1 MKLTDNFWL
10 SEFES
15 SDGAEIPENVF
26 ENINILAEQLQELRD
41 IVCVPIEVTS
51 GYRSPEHNK
60 EVGGVFNSQHL
71 YGKAS
76 DIHVENY
83 KPREIYNLL
92 NKMMNNE
99 EIIQGGLGLY
109 DTFVHYDIRGYKAR
123 W

>member
-15 SDGAEIPENVF
+15 SDGAEMPENVF
-26 ENINILAEQLQELRD
+26 ENINLLAEQLQELRD
-41 IVCVPIEVTS
+41 VLCVPINVTS
-51 GYRSPEHNK
+51 GYRSPKHNE
-60 EVGGVFNSQHL
+60 EVGGVSNSQHL

-76 DIHVENY
+76 DIQVENY
-83 KPREIYNLL
+83 KPKEIYNLL
-92 NKMMNNE
+92 NEMMNNG

-109 DTFVHYDIRGYKAR
+109 DTFVHYDIRGYRAR